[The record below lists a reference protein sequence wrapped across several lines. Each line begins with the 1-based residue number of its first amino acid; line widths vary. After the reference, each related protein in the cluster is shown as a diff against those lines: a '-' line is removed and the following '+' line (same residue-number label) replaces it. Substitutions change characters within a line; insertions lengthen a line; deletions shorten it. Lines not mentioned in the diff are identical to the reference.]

1 MLDAG
6 CGSGA
11 INLILAS
18 RFPETEFVGIDLSDL
33 LLEMARKK
41 ARERNLGLFVA
52 GLVLVVYFV
61 EKLVEGAVGTSLGL
75 GISTFLVSVIFIGFD
90 PDNLSVGA
98 VASFEGV
105 AGIAV
110 GSIVGAAMVAIARA
124 AIVAGSELLVLLYLL
139 FVARG
144 YLG

>member
-11 INLILAS
+11 TNLILAS

-52 GLVLVVYFV
+52 GLVLVVYFA